1 MRGPRVTL
9 NEYNRF
15 CRALAATTTVVQW
28 EGAHVW
34 KVGGKVF
41 AIAHETEDHALH
53 VTFKCSP
60 MSYDMLRE
68 MPGCRPAPY
77 LASRGM
83 SWIQRTSAEA
93 LDDLG
98 LKDYL
103 RASYDLV
110 IQGLPKRVQQE
121 LGFSTTANDVKSNA
135 KAKARR
141 KQTSAIAS
149 KQSTS
154 PKPQSATIRKAAAN
168 PKAKPRAA
176 RATSRKGATS

>member
-1 MRGPRVTL
+1 MTL

-41 AIAHETEDHALH
+41 AIARETENHALH

-83 SWIQRTSAEA
+83 TWIQRTSAQA

-121 LGFSTTANDVKSNA
+121 LGFSTTANDVKP
-135 KAKARR
+135 KAKARS
-141 KQTSAIAS
+141 KQPAVIAS

-154 PKPQSATIRKAAAN
+154 SKPQSATTRKAATT
-168 PKAKPRAA
+168 PKAKPRAAHA